1 MFTLSISE
9 NLMVWYG
16 MGILMNEL
24 GYIGTS
30 GCVLEVMYIDLILFI
45 CLVGHGVW
53 MVGFVWVVWMGR
65 IQNEWIGIDLDIDRP
80 N

>member
-1 MFTLSISE
+1 
-9 NLMVWYG
+9 

-30 GCVLEVMYIDLILFI
+30 GCVLEVVYIDLIFVYMSGWS
-45 CLVGHGVW
+45 CVW

-65 IQNEWIGIDLDIDRP
+65 IHNDWIGIDLDIDAIGYDVIFSARFV
-80 N
+80 